1 MIGIGTGAITLAGG
15 AGNWVAR
22 DPVARNAH
30 LFFSPETGRFAKGG
44 VPASFSQM
52 GTFEAAG
59 TRYERTSDGA
69 YLPRGVDVPRLA
81 DFGSGERRWF
91 LTGEYTN
98 LLRWSEDMTQSAW
111 VKNNGATVAPGE
123 ILSRLGLPCAKINI
137 PPGGDQKLRQFVD
150 VTAVPDGTPITYS
163 FEAHV
168 DGPQTVAVRPFSDG
182 AGFTGGQQD
191 FDLDPGWNE
200 LSMTVGKPAGATAVY
215 FSVMGEQSAYSYHMA
230 AANLTA
236 TPIRTAP
243 VITEGSAVTSAPELF
258 NSDLSGFDLSGGV
271 WVFFDGAMY
280 GTNEPFPPYF
290 TIQSDVN
297 NRLTVFQNTANGVIR
312 ALQTSAG
319 AGEGINGPV
328 VPPGDPAKFA
338 VRFEPDNMAF
348 IVGGVTAGTVASV
361 GYPAGLSDFH
371 LGARDAGG
379 AGKP

>member
-182 AGFTGGQQD
+182 
-191 FDLDPGWNE
+191 
-200 LSMTVGKPAGATAVY
+200 
-215 FSVMGEQSAYSYHMA
+215 
-230 AANLTA
+230 
-236 TPIRTAP
+236 
-243 VITEGSAVTSAPELF
+243 
-258 NSDLSGFDLSGGV
+258 
-271 WVFFDGAMY
+271 
-280 GTNEPFPPYF
+280 
-290 TIQSDVN
+290 
-297 NRLTVFQNTANGVIR
+297 
-312 ALQTSAG
+312 
-319 AGEGINGPV
+319 
-328 VPPGDPAKFA
+328 
-338 VRFEPDNMAF
+338 
-348 IVGGVTAGTVASV
+348 
-361 GYPAGLSDFH
+361 
-371 LGARDAGG
+371 
-379 AGKP
+379 